1 MFFTEF
7 LSDIERGN
15 IDAVIKF
22 KRKYPEVDL
31 DKNHKFAIGATW
43 LFPLPLVVA
52 FRSGHPDI
60 ARFLIN
66 NGAGVDTFCKV
77 YQKTPR
83 EFMPENFEL

>member
-1 MFFTEF
+1 MTQVKCPNFTYPYREQ
-7 LSDIERGN
+7 SQ
-15 IDAVIKF
+15 K
-22 KRKYPEVDL
+22 KYPEVDL
-31 DKNHKFAIGATW
+31 DKNHKFAMGATW